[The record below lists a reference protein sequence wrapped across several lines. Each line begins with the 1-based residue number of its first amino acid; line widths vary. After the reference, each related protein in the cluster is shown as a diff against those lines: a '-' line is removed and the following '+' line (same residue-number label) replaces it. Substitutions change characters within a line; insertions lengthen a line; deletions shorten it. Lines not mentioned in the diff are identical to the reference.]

1 MKDFEDIYKL
11 YFRDVY
17 LYAYA
22 LSKDKH
28 LAEDLTSEA
37 FTKAMSKLHT
47 FRGDCDI
54 RVWLCQIAKNSYI
67 SHCRKNKH
75 LMPFPDTPMESPER
89 FEEDIADKDLAQRID
104 AFVQQMEEP
113 YRQVFVLRTYFEL
126 PYCEI
131 AASLGRTESWA
142 RVTYTRA
149 KRKIQSW
156 IKEENHA

>member
-28 LAEDLTSEA
+28 LAEDITSES
-37 FTKAMSKLHT
+37 FTKAMSKLRT

-54 RVWLCQIAKNSYI
+54 RVWLCQIAKNAYI
-67 SHCRKNKH
+67 SHCREDKH
-75 LMPFPDTPMESPER
+75 LATLPDTPIESPER
-89 FEEDIADKDLAQRID
+89 FEDDIADKDLAQWID
-104 AFVQQMEEP
+104 AFVQQMDEP
-113 YRQVFVLRTYFEL
+113 YRQVFVLRTYFSL
-126 PYCEI
+126 PYAEI
-131 AASLGRTESWA
+131 AASMGRTESWA

-156 IKEENHA
+156 IKEGEHA

>member
-1 MKDFEDIYKL
+1 MTDFEDIYKL

-22 LSKDKH
+22 LARDKT
-28 LAEDLTSEA
+28 LAEDITSETFA
-37 FTKAMSKLHT
+37 KAMSKLHT
-47 FRGDCDI
+47 FRGSCDI

-67 SHCRKNKH
+67 SHCRKNKN
-75 LMPFPDTPMESPER
+75 LVPLPDTPAESPER
-89 FEEDIADKDLAQRID
+89 FEESIEDKDLAKHIN

-113 YRQVFVLRTYFEL
+113 YRQVFVLRTYYAL
-126 PYCEI
+126 PYAAI
-131 AASLGRTESWA
+131 AASMGRTESWA

-156 IKEENHA
+156 IKEGEHE

>member
-1 MKDFEDIYKL
+1 MKDFEEIYRR

-17 LYAYA
+17 LYVYA

-28 LAEDLTSEA
+28 LSEDITSET
-37 FTKAMSKLHT
+37 FTRAMSSLRT

-54 RVWLCQIAKNSYI
+54 RVWLCQIAKNTYI
-67 SHCRKNKH
+67 SHCRKHKH
-75 LMPFPDTPMESPER
+75 LLPLSEVSIESPER
-89 FEEDIADKDLAQRID
+89 FEEQIEDRDLARRID

-126 PYCEI
+126 PYAQI
-131 AASLGRTESWA
+131 AAGLGRTESWA

-149 KRKIQSW
+149 KQKIQKW
-156 IKEENHA
+156 IKEGEHA